1 MSSAILKNFRG
12 LRALVAMNPGTGR
25 EILERTLGKL
35 GLVVIA
41 TSSPIDPEDLAARF
55 DLVFFDAD
63 DGANATLRGEVPPSV
78 PLIAVIG
85 SEAPSHLARIVRFR
99 AASHI
104 SKPVRSS
111 GVFTAILLA
120 MNEHAVRMGREKEM
134 QSLRRRLAGRRSVI
148 EAVLALM
155 KTRSLDEETAYK
167 WLRHEAMQRRMPMED
182 MAQHVL
188 DTTVGEASSQPK
200 TGATGTLNETND

>member
-1 MSSAILKNFRG
+1 MDPTILKNFRG
-12 LRALVAMNPGTGR
+12 LRALVAMNPSTGR
-25 EILERTLGKL
+25 ETLERTLGKL
-35 GLVVIA
+35 GLTVVA
-41 TSSPIDPEDLAARF
+41 TSAALDPEDIAARF

-120 MNEHAVRMGREKEM
+120 MNEHAVRVGREKEM

-155 KTRSLDEETAYK
+155 KTRNLDEETAYK

-188 DTTVGEASSQPK
+188 DTTVGKSCCTSKDRGNRHVE
-200 TGATGTLNETND
+200 LNQ